1 MVYGYCRVSTQTQAK
16 DGNSLEAQEQLLK
29 ENGAEE
35 IYSDAFTGTKAHRPE
50 LDKLL
55 AVLQAGDKLVI
66 TKLDRIA
73 RSASQGIEL
82 IQSLLD
88 KGITVHVLN
97 MGLLDN
103 TPTGKLI
110 RNIMLAFA
118 EFERDMII
126 ERTQEGKA
134 IARRQPDFREGR
146 PRLYNR
152 KQIQHALDLLQDHS
166 YRQVTELTGISK
178 STLIRAKNK
187 AAAVQDTWTVTRH
200 TGLRLSRMTRQVVKS
215 LKCGIIQLRKG
226 GRPNE
231 WYQDTM
237 ASRLRSRYGPGTQR
251 IQGWPGLWKRIQPE
265 YKAFGDRPPDH
276 KERGFGAYLKR
287 DRAFLQ
293 RT

>member
-1 MVYGYCRVSTQTQAK
+1 MVYGYCRVSTQMQGR
-16 DGNSLEAQEQLLK
+16 DGNSLEAQKKLLI
-29 ENGAEE
+29 ENGAEK

-82 IQSLLD
+82 VQTLLD

-110 RNIMLAFA
+110 RNIMAFA

-134 IARRQPDFREGR
+134 IAKRQPDFREGR
-146 PRLYNR
+146 PKLYNK
-152 KQIQHALDLLQDHS
+152 KQIQHALELLQDHS

-187 AAAVQDTWTVTRH
+187 ATADQDT
-200 TGLRLSRMTRQVVKS
+200 
-215 LKCGIIQLRKG
+215 
-226 GRPNE
+226 
-231 WYQDTM
+231 
-237 ASRLRSRYGPGTQR
+237 
-251 IQGWPGLWKRIQPE
+251 
-265 YKAFGDRPPDH
+265 
-276 KERGFGAYLKR
+276 
-287 DRAFLQ
+287 
-293 RT
+293 